1 VGVSC
6 QILQD
11 FLWAAERGLGVNHP
25 FPVTER
31 GHELSKTNRVGE
43 FPKSSIEPQVVRS
56 ERLFQISEELA
67 AK

>member
-1 VGVSC
+1 MGISGQV
-6 QILQD
+6 LQD
-11 FLWAAERGLGVNHP
+11 LLRSAERGLGVNHP